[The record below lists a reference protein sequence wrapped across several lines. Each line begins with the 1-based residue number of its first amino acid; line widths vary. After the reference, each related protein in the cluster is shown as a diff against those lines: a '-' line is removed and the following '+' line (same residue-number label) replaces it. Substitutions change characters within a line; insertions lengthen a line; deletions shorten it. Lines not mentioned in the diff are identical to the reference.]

1 MRRFFDKGIVLGLVI
16 ALLAFTVANA
26 FVAYRNIRDLYDARI
41 RMGESREVQKSLH
54 QILATATAAE
64 SAVRGYV
71 ITADARDL
79 EAYDRAAEAN
89 ARLMA
94 RLDELTA
101 QNPPQHARLAS
112 IAARVGDHVAELAA
126 IRDARKDGIDAA
138 EREMASAHGRAAME
152 ELRREVLDMDREEAA
167 LVDARAFES
176 LRSIDIA
183 RASAAV
189 AAILGVLM
197 IVALVYQMRRNL
209 AARDQANSGLTAQK
223 ELFRTTLA
231 SLGEAVVTCDTEGR
245 VTFMNGAAE
254 ALTGWHATRAVGQP
268 IDDVVRVV
276 EGATHRPL
284 ENAAL
289 AALTRGAPIAS
300 SHRGKLIARGGDAER
315 PVDDGAAP
323 IRDAEGRIAG
333 AVLVFRDITGRKRSE
348 DALREADRRKDEF
361 LAVLAHE
368 LRNPLAPLRN
378 ALQIVRLSAFSRT
391 SIDQVW
397 AMMERQ
403 VTQMVRLIDDLLDVS
418 RITRDKLELRKG
430 LVDMREVVES
440 ALEMSAPLMQ
450 RYGHRVEVSLPAQ
463 CPVIEGD
470 RVRLVQIVENLL
482 TNAAKYSE
490 EGGHVAIEVDTDGA
504 EVHLRVKDRGIGIPP
519 QMLERIF
526 DMFTQVDRSLERS
539 RGGLGIGLTLVKRLV
554 ELHGGRVTAR
564 SDGPRTGSEFII
576 TLPIVTP
583 PAAAVPL
590 PAPTAPVARRR
601 VVIADDN
608 ADSLDSL
615 ARLLTLL
622 GHDVRTASDGV
633 TCLALCRELHP
644 DAALLDIGM
653 PRLNGYDTA
662 RAVRS
667 EPWGQSMLLVAI
679 TGWGQEEDIRRGR
692 AAGFDHHL
700 VKPIE
705 QARLASILGEAPP
718 VARVEV
724 KFPAR
729 PPTKTSFRRFP
740 ASPPRRSPR
749 CC

>member
-1 MRRFFDKGIVLGLVI
+1 MQRFFDKGIVLGLVM
-16 ALLAFTVANA
+16 ALLAFTVANGLI
-26 FVAYRNIRDLYDARI
+26 AYRNIRDLYDARV
-41 RMGESREVQKSLH
+41 RVGESREVQNALH
-54 QILATATAAE
+54 QILGTAAAAE
-64 SAVRGYV
+64 AGVRGYV
-71 ITADARDL
+71 ITGEPRDL
-79 EAYDRAAEAN
+79 EPFVRAAESDEKLL
-89 ARLMA
+89 ARLA
-94 RLDELTA
+94 ELTA
-101 QNPPQHARLAS
+101 DNPAQRSRLAR
-112 IAARVGDHVAELAA
+112 IAVRVRDHAAELAA
-126 IRDARKDGIDAA
+126 IRDARSGGIEAA
-138 EREMASAHGRAAME
+138 QREMAGDRGRSAME
-152 ELRREVLDMDREEAA
+152 ELRHELLDMDREETAM
-167 LVDARAFES
+167 LDARAFAS
-176 LRSIDIA
+176 LRSADIA

-209 AARDQANSGLTAQK
+209 AARDRANAGLVAQK

-245 VTFMNGAAE
+245 VTFMNGAAQ
-254 ALTGWHATRAVGQP
+254 ALTGWHATRALGQP

-289 AALTRGAPIAS
+289 AALTRGAPIAA
-300 SHRGKLIARGGDAER
+300 SHRGKLVPRGGAIER
-315 PVDDGAAP
+315 PVDDSAAP
-323 IRDAEGRIAG
+323 IRDADGRIAG
-333 AVLVFRDITGRKRSE
+333 AVLVFRDITERKRSE

-378 ALQIVRLSAFSRT
+378 ALQIVRLSAFSRA

-430 LVDMREVVES
+430 LVDMREVVDS

-450 RYGHRVEVSLPAQ
+450 RYGHRVEASLPPQ

-490 EGGHVAIEVDTDGA
+490 AGGHITIEVETEGA
-504 EVHLRVKDRGIGIPP
+504 ELVLRVKDRGIGIPP

-526 DMFTQVDRSLERS
+526 DMFTQVDRSLERA

-554 ELHGGRVTAR
+554 ELHGGRVTAL
-564 SDGPRTGSEFII
+564 SDGPRTGSEFVVV
-576 TLPIVTP
+576 LPIIQPAAIAAAARAPEPP
-583 PAAAVPL
+583 PA
-590 PAPTAPVARRR
+590 TRRR
-601 VVIADDN
+601 VVVADDN
-608 ADSLDSL
+608 ADSLESL
-615 ARLLTLL
+615 ARLLSLL
-622 GHDVRTASDGV
+622 GHDVRTASDGLA
-633 TCLALCRELHP
+633 CLALCAEFQP

-653 PRLNGYDTA
+653 PRLNGYDAA
-662 RAVRS
+662 RAIRS
-667 EPWGQSMLLVAI
+667 EPWGESLLLIAI
-679 TGWGQEEDIRRGR
+679 TGWGQEEDIQRGR

-718 VARVEV
+718 IEREDV
-724 KFPAR
+724 
-729 PPTKTSFRRFP
+729 
-740 ASPPRRSPR
+740 RSTA
-749 CC
+749 

>member
-1 MRRFFDKGIVLGLVI
+1 MRVHD
-16 ALLAFTVANA
+16 
-26 FVAYRNIRDLYDARI
+26 
-41 RMGESREVQKSLH
+41 
-54 QILATATAAE
+54 
-64 SAVRGYV
+64 
-71 ITADARDL
+71 
-79 EAYDRAAEAN
+79 
-89 ARLMA
+89 
-94 RLDELTA
+94 
-101 QNPPQHARLAS
+101 HA
-112 IAARVGDHVAELAA
+112 AELAA
-126 IRDARKDGIDAA
+126 IRDARSGGIEAA
-138 EREMASAHGRAAME
+138 QREMASDRGRFAME

-167 LVDARAFES
+167 MLDARAFAS
-176 LRSIDIA
+176 LRSADIA

-209 AARDQANSGLTAQK
+209 AARDRANSGLVAQK

-268 IDDVVRVV
+268 IDDVVRMV

-289 AALTRGAPIAS
+289 AALTRGAPIAA
-300 SHRGKLIARGGDAER
+300 SHRGKLVPRGGSIER
-315 PVDDGAAP
+315 PVDDSAAP
-323 IRDAEGRIAG
+323 IRDADGRIAG
-333 AVLVFRDITGRKRSE
+333 AVLVFRDITERKRSE

-378 ALQIVRLSAFSRT
+378 ALQIVRLSAFSRA

-430 LVDMREVVES
+430 LVDMREVVDS

-450 RYGHRVEVSLPAQ
+450 RYGHRVDVSLPAQ

-490 EGGHVAIEVDTDGA
+490 AGGHVTIEVETEGA
-504 EVHLRVKDRGIGIPP
+504 ELVLRVKDRGIGIPP

-526 DMFTQVDRSLERS
+526 DMFTQVDRSLERT
-539 RGGLGIGLTLVKRLV
+539 RGGLGIGLTLAKRLV

-564 SDGPRTGSEFII
+564 SDGPRTGSEFVVM
-576 TLPIVTP
+576 LPIVQSGAVAAAARLPEPP
-583 PAAAVPL
+583 PA
-590 PAPTAPVARRR
+590 TRRR
-601 VVIADDN
+601 VVLADDN
-608 ADSLDSL
+608 ADSLESL
-615 ARLLTLL
+615 ARLLSLL
-622 GHDVRTASDGV
+622 GHDVRTASDGLA
-633 TCLALCRELHP
+633 CLALCAEFQP

-653 PRLNGYDTA
+653 PRLNGYDAA
-662 RAVRS
+662 RAIRS
-667 EPWGQSMLLVAI
+667 EPWGESVLLIAI
-679 TGWGQEEDIRRGR
+679 TGWGQEEDIQRGR

-705 QARLASILGEAPP
+705 QARLASILAAAP
-718 VARVEV
+718 RSEREDV
-724 KFPAR
+724 KSTA
-729 PPTKTSFRRFP
+729 
-740 ASPPRRSPR
+740 
-749 CC
+749 